1 MGGVFNSKTTRT
13 DEEEAF
19 LGTVATSFFFLNSGE
34 LEIKE
39 KDTKYARELWPLS
52 NSELET

>member
-1 MGGVFNSKTTRT
+1 MGGVFKSKTTRT